1 MPNTNQV
8 SVLSDVEVEPD
19 RCHWQSRDLGMCI
32 KVWDTGCGDVR
43 ERLPNETCPTCGK
56 RVWLT
61 GFDAWWE
68 ARKSYHP

>member
-1 MPNTNQV
+1 MTNPTTPEL
-8 SVLSDVEVEPD
+8 LSEETLN
-19 RCHWQSRDLGMCI
+19 RCHWQSRDLGMCV

-43 ERLPNETCPTCGK
+43 ERLSQELCPTCGK
-56 RVWLT
+56 RIWLT